1 MSLWHHMAICAGLV
15 VVGVVLVSA
24 GLDALA
30 LLPAVGCVLMM
41 VAMMAMMGGHGGGSG
56 KEH

>member
-41 VAMMAMMGGHGGGSG
+41 GMMVWAGGHGGHGST
-56 KEH
+56 